1 MHNAPMGGRRSS
13 PPNNNMK
20 IKTLKTFKTL
30 FWIASACTI
39 AYALLLVGLLPGPI
53 LSFEMNL
60 NLHTKNKKKGDRGRH
75 GNSLGFAQT
84 HEEIISSTFYTF
96 ATCGRSPK

>member
-1 MHNAPMGGRRSS
+1 MHNAPIGGGRSR
-13 PPNNNMK
+13 PPNKNMK
-20 IKTLKTFKTL
+20 IKIFKTI
-30 FWIASACTI
+30 FWIASACI
-39 AYALLLVGLLPGPI
+39 AYAITQVGLLPAPI
-53 LSFEMNL
+53 SIFEINL
-60 NLHTKNKKKGDRGRH
+60 NLYPKNKKKGDWGRH